1 MPTKFSK
8 KKDSFSTNG
17 AIITE
22 YPDSKKKKSEPQS
35 QSLPP
40 LNIKKT
46 TQSRG
51 QT

>member
-22 YPDSKKKKSEPQS
+22 YPDSKKKSEPQS

-46 TQSRG
+46 TQNRG